1 MSVISFLSD
10 FGSVYPAQM
19 KGVILNIDPAAVLI
33 DITHDIPPQ
42 DIVAGAFALMITIPY
57 FPNGTIHLAVVDP
70 GVGTDRRPVLV
81 ESGGHL
87 LVGPD
92 NGLLI
97 PAAYRLS
104 QDVIV
109 REITNKDLFL
119 SVSSTFHGRDIFA
132 PVAAYLSNGLKPSDI
147 GDEIED
153 YVKLDFATPQV
164 KDKKVLVHVIFIDGF
179 GNLITNITGEQM
191 LNFVKYGDTLAVSD
205 VTMPLAYTYAQVRR
219 GEMLM
224 LIGSHGYLE
233 ISINSGNAAAQL
245 GLGIGDQLWLSA
257 HQ

>member
-1 MSVISFLSD
+1 MSVISLLSD

-19 KGVILNIDPAAVLI
+19 KGVILNIDPTAVLV
-33 DITHDIPPQ
+33 DIAHDIPPQ
-42 DIVAGAFALMITIPY
+42 DIAAGAFALMITIPY
-57 FPNGTIHLAVVDP
+57 FPEGTIHLAVIDP
-70 GVGTDRRPVLV
+70 GVGSDRRPVLV

-104 QDVIV
+104 QDIIV
-109 REITNKDLFL
+109 RKITNEDLF
-119 SVSSTFHGRDIFA
+119 STVSFTFHGRDIFA

-147 GDEIED
+147 GEEIKD

-164 KDKKVLVHVIFIDGF
+164 KDKRVLARVIFIDGF
-179 GNLITNITGEQM
+179 GNLITNISGEHI
-191 LNFVKYGDTLAVSD
+191 LNFFNYNDKLVVENRIISFVHTYTQVKS
-205 VTMPLAYTYAQVRR
+205 

-245 GLGIGDQLWLSA
+245 GLGIGDPLWLSA

>member
-1 MSVISFLSD
+1 MSVISLLSD

-19 KGVILNIDPAAVLI
+19 KGVILSIDPTAVLV
-33 DITHDIPPQ
+33 DIAHDIPHQ
-42 DIVAGAFALMITIPY
+42 DIAAGAFALMITIPY
-57 FPNGTIHLAVVDP
+57 FPEGTIHLAVIDP
-70 GVGTDRRPVLV
+70 GVGSDRLPVLV

-104 QDVIV
+104 QDIIV
-109 REITNKDLFL
+109 RKITNEDLFL
-119 SVSSTFHGRDIFA
+119 TVSSTFHGRDIFA

-147 GDEIED
+147 GEVIKD

-164 KDKKVLVHVIFIDGF
+164 KDKRVLAQVIFIDGF
-179 GNLITNITGEQM
+179 GNLITNISGEHM
-191 LNFVKYGDTLAVSD
+191 LNFFNYYDKLEVEDRIISLVHTYTQVKS
-205 VTMPLAYTYAQVRR
+205 
-219 GEMLM
+219 GEILM

-245 GLGIGDQLWLSA
+245 GFGIGDQLWLSA

>member
-1 MSVISFLSD
+1 MSVISLLSD

-19 KGVILNIDPAAVLI
+19 KGVILNIDPTAVLI
-33 DITHDIPPQ
+33 DITHDIPSQ
-42 DIVAGAFALMITIPY
+42 DIAAGAFALMITIPY
-57 FPNGTIHLAVVDP
+57 FPKGTIHLAVVDP
-70 GVGTDRRPVLV
+70 GVGTNRRPVLV

-104 QDVIV
+104 QDILV
-109 REITNKDLFL
+109 REITNRDMFL
-119 SVSSTFHGRDIFA
+119 TVSSTFHGRDIFA
-132 PVAAYLSNGLKPSDI
+132 PAAAHLSNGLKPSDI

-153 YVKLDFATPQV
+153 YVKHDFASPQV
-164 KDKKVLVHVIFIDGF
+164 KDKKVLAQVIFIDGF
-179 GNLITNITGEQM
+179 GNLITNITGEQV
-191 LNFVKYGDTLAVSD
+191 LNSFKYGDKLAALG
-205 VTMPLAYTYAQVRR
+205 VTMPLVYTYAQVGR

-224 LIGSHGYLE
+224 LIGSHRYLE
-233 ISINSGNAAAQL
+233 ISINSGNAALQL
-245 GLGIGDQLWLSA
+245 GLRIGDQLWIST